1 MESLTD
7 AELLAEWVARRSEA
21 AFARLVHRHIALVH
35 SAARRQVNDLQLA
48 EEITQAV
55 FVLLSRKA
63 GSLGPQVVLAGWL
76 CRAVHFAARDALKSE
91 RRRQHREQLAAS
103 MKTNADPSEKA
114 DWEQLEP
121 FLDEAVAQLGDA
133 DRNAI
138 VLRYYEQRPLGEIG
152 VALGVGADA
161 AQKRVA
167 RALEKLRAIFARK
180 GVALTPS
187 AVAAAIAAN
196 AVQAA
201 PAGIAAKVSAGAI
214 VAGTTL
220 TTSTILS
227 MSALQKTIL
236 GVTLAAAVGT
246 ATHQTLQA
254 SANRAEALAIK
265 ERNSI
270 RQSQV
275 QRLALERDDANG
287 KLAALQRE
295 NQLLS
300 ARIASLQ
307 PGTRPQTGRVDSP
320 SEAVLKTWRERV
332 AQLKQYLKQFPGASI
347 PEIQLLDETDWLML
361 AKSRPSDSDLQETLS
376 WLRGQAEDKFES
388 QIKNALTAFRRAN
401 NGQDATDFAQL
412 WQYFDPR
419 TDPAILRRWKIVP
432 AKTLTSHD
440 LDSNFVVT
448 QMGALVDQTRDRIKF
463 LTANGSGATNFS
475 TLKSAQVMEPVYQ
488 AYRNAN
494 GGQVPQDRSDLQPY
508 AVTPEQKAEL
518 QKLIESAKGH

>member
-7 AELLAEWVARRSEA
+7 AKLLDEWTARRSEA
-21 AFARLVHRHIALVH
+21 AFACLVNRYIALVH
-35 SAARRQVNDLQLA
+35 SAALRQCERLAASRGNYPGRFLTPLPQGREPGPAGCAGRLALPRR
-48 EEITQAV
+48 
-55 FVLLSRKA
+55 
-63 GSLGPQVVLAGWL
+63 
-76 CRAVHFAARDALKSE
+76 ALRRPGYPKSE

-103 MKTNADPSEKA
+103 METNADPSEKA
-114 DWEQLEP
+114 DWEQLAP
-121 FLDEAVAQLGDA
+121 LLDEAVAQLGDA

-152 VALGVGADA
+152 VAFGIGADA

-167 RALEKLRAIFARK
+167 RALDKLRAIFARK
-180 GVALTPS
+180 GVPLTSS

-201 PAGIAAKVSAGAI
+201 PAEIAAKISAGAI

-227 MSALQKTIL
+227 MSALQKTIA
-236 GVTLAAAVGT
+236 GITLAAAVGT

-254 SANRAEALAIK
+254 SANRAEALATK

-270 RQSQV
+270 HQSQI

-307 PGTRPQTGRVDSP
+307 PDPRPQTGRVDNP
-320 SEAVLKTWRERV
+320 SEAVLKSWRERV

-347 PEIQLLDETDWLML
+347 PEIQLLDEIDWLML
-361 AKSRPSDSDLQETLS
+361 AKSRPLGNDVQATLS

-388 QIKNALTAFRRAN
+388 QIKKALTAFREAN
-401 NGQDATDFAQL
+401 NGRDATDFAQL

-432 AKTLTSHD
+432 AKTLPGHD
-440 LDSNFVVT
+440 LGSDYVVT
-448 QMGALVDQTRDRIKF
+448 QMGALVDQTRDHIQL
-463 LTANGSGATNFS
+463 LTANSSGVTNFS
-475 TLKSAQVMEPVYQ
+475 TVKSRQVMEPVYQ

-494 GGQVPQDRSDLQPY
+494 GGQIPKDRSDLQTY
-508 AVTPEQKAEL
+508 AVTLEQKAEL
-518 QKLIESAKGH
+518 QKLIESAKGN